1 MCTSAHYL
9 NNIPLVVFTDT
20 LGCIVKKY
28 ILKYEIYSNYN
39 VFHIVLFP

>member
-20 LGCIVKKY
+20 LSPITSKLLNETFTY
-28 ILKYEIYSNYN
+28 TIFN
-39 VFHIVLFP
+39 FDT

>member
-20 LGCIVKKY
+20 LAAIKHRAQ
-28 ILKYEIYSNYN
+28 IEQSDNEE
-39 VFHIVLFP
+39 F